1 LVAAG
6 STNHLIEVGG
16 ELLAR
21 GRWGVAIEEPGG
33 AGRVLRRVTL
43 QDAALATSGTYRT
56 RRSDGGRARSHLI
69 DPRTALPVDQ
79 GVVLA
84 SVVHRSCALADAWAT
99 AMLVLGGTNAEAF
112 VRTAGIEVL
121 TVEGL
126 RQPWQVGTTR
136 GFPAETPVE

>member
-1 LVAAG
+1 
-6 STNHLIEVGG
+6 
-16 ELLAR
+16 
-21 GRWGVAIEEPGG
+21 
-33 AGRVLRRVTL
+33 
-43 QDAALATSGTYRT
+43 
-56 RRSDGGRARSHLI
+56 
-69 DPRTALPVDQ
+69 VDQ